1 MARTRFA
8 SLLLPF
14 FGSALLLGCP
24 EESIDPLEGGGGQGG
39 AGTGGMG
46 TGGMGAA
53 GGGGSAPTD
62 KWPLLGCDPLV
73 PEKCGYPFPSNV
85 YTVADPASET
95 GRRVSFEPD
104 FFTPSKQGYT
114 PLTNPWAKSDGF
126 SPGSAILA
134 YLPGAV
140 DTGLPGVDQIEETI
154 LASSPTVLLDMAT
167 GELVPHW
174 TEVDHSTPNADQRA
188 ILIHPAVPLK
198 DGARYAV
205 AIRGIEDSDGT
216 VIAPSPAFAALRDGG
231 TFDHTSIEARRGLY
245 QEIFTALDAAGVAK
259 ADLQLAW
266 DFTTAS
272 RENNTGWLL
281 HMRDEAFEL
290 VGEDGPAYT
299 ISNVQT
305 DFDPSI
311 AFKIEGTME
320 VPLYLDQAGPGATL
334 QFGADG
340 MPEPNATMQTYEVEW
355 ELLIPQSALTTPAK
369 IVQYG
374 HGLLGSRTQ
383 IESGHFRTFMNT
395 YNYALFSVNLV
406 GLAEDDEGWIAA
418 RIAAGQT
425 DELAKMMDRLHQGF
439 LNNLMGMRL
448 MITGMDQ
455 DPTYG
460 AYLDGSQRYYWGI
473 SQGGIMGGVLMSVS
487 TDVERGVLEVM
498 GQPYN
503 TLLNRSVD
511 FEPFFQVMGVSFP
524 DGRDQQIFLGLTQML
539 WDRVEP
545 NGYTKYAVTD
555 KLPGSPDDRR
565 ILMRVALGDHQ
576 VTTFGGHVMARA
588 MNAKHVT
595 TGLRDVWGLE
605 AVTGPVNEPGATYFE
620 YDFGLPPE
628 PLCNVPMSL
637 CSDPHGELRKLDE
650 ARAQVNEFF
659 VNGGASN
666 TCPGGVCTHPE
677 LSGCTGMEDP
687 NLCD

>member
-1 MARTRFA
+1 MVRTRFA
-8 SLLLPF
+8 WFAPAL

-24 EESIDPLEGGGGQGG
+24 EEELDPLTGGGGQGG
-39 AGTGGMG
+39 TGAAGAGGATGTGGQ
-46 TGGMGAA
+46 GGA
-53 GGGGSAPTD
+53 APTD

-85 YTVADPASET
+85 YTVADATSPT
-95 GRRVSFEPD
+95 GRRVSLQSD
-104 FFTPSKQGYT
+104 FFTPSMMGYT
-114 PLTNPWAKSDGF
+114 PASNPWSRSDGF

-134 YLPGAV
+134 FLPGAV
-140 DTGLPGVDQIEETI
+140 GTGLPGVDQIEETI
-154 LASSPTVLLDMAT
+154 LTSSPTVLLDMTT
-167 GELVPHW
+167 GQLVPHW
-174 TEVDHSTPNADQRA
+174 TEIDHATANLDQRA
-188 ILIHPAVPLK
+188 ILIHPAVPLE

-205 AIRGIEDSDGT
+205 AIRGVEDGAGS
-216 VIAPSPAFAALRDGG
+216 VLPPSAAFAALRDGG
-231 TFDHTSIEARRGLY
+231 TFDHPSIEARRPLY

-259 ADLQLAW
+259 DDLQLAW

-272 RENNTGWLL
+272 RENNTAWLL

-299 ISNVQT
+299 IDSVQT
-305 DFDPSI
+305 DFDPNI

-320 VPLYLDQAGPGATL
+320 VPLYLDQPNPGATL
-334 QFGADG
+334 QLGADG
-340 MPEPNATMQTYEVEW
+340 MPEPNASTPTYEVEW

-369 IVQYG
+369 ILQYG

-383 IESGHFRTFMNT
+383 IESGHFRTFINT
-395 YNYALFSVNLV
+395 YNYAIFSVNLV

-418 RIAAGQT
+418 RIASGQT
-425 DELAKMMDRLHQGF
+425 DELSKMMDRLHQGF

-448 MITGMDQ
+448 MATGMDQ

-511 FEPFFQVMGVSFP
+511 FAPFFQVLNLSFP

-545 NGYTKYAVTD
+545 NGYTKYTTAN

-565 ILMRVALGDHQ
+565 VLLRVALGDHQ

-588 MNAKHVT
+588 MGAKHVT
-595 TGLRDVWGLE
+595 TGLRDIWGLE
-605 AVTGPVNEPGATYFE
+605 AVTGPVDEPGATYFE

-637 CSDPHGELRKLDE
+637 CDDPHGELRKLDE

-659 VNGGASN
+659 TTGVATN
-666 TCPGGVCTHPE
+666 TCVGGVCAHPE